1 MKDTGKTGIV
11 SWFGADNYGSNIQAA
26 ALQKA
31 LKRLGCDAV
40 NISMEFSPEKAGSF
54 ANALYLLAGRLRKRV
69 KGSVF
74 SALSGSIR
82 KANTTRFIQQET
94 EYQIID
100 RHSQYPAFASRY
112 TAFITGSDQLWNP
125 DYINSFTT
133 LCFAAGKKRISYAT
147 SIGTASIPE
156 DKLPLYA
163 PIAEYDAVS
172 VREHSA
178 KEMLEAA
185 TGRNDISVTADPTI
199 LLSREDYLSM
209 AAKAVLP
216 ETVKCQGPFVFCYFV
231 GQRPEYAARV
241 AEIAAGRNV
250 VCVSGDLSRSADI
263 GGIRFEEAG
272 PYEWLWLIAHA
283 ECVVT
288 DSFHAA
294 VLSLIM
300 HTPFC
305 VLKRFSD
312 SDVKSQNSRLTN
324 LFESIGGG
332 LQFGTLISEQEA
344 FCKAQEYFSTI
355 KESSI
360 KYLQESLKDT
370 D

>member
-26 ALQKA
+26 TLQKA
-31 LKRLGCDAV
+31 LKRLGLDAV

-54 ANALYLLAGRLRKRV
+54 ANALYLLACRLVKRIRR
-69 KGSVF
+69 SEF

-82 KANTTRFIQQET
+82 KANTTRFINQET
-94 EYQIID
+94 EYQVID
-100 RHSQYPAFASRY
+100 RHSQYPAFVTRY
-112 TAFITGSDQLWNP
+112 SAFITGSDQLWNP

-133 LCFAAGKKRISYAT
+133 LSFAAGKKRISYAT
-147 SIGTASIPE
+147 SIGTSAIPD
-156 DKLPLYA
+156 DKLPLYK
-163 PIAEYDAVS
+163 PVAEYDAIS

-178 KEMLEAA
+178 KELLEAA
-185 TGRNDISVTADPTI
+185 TCRRDIRVTGDPTI
-199 LLSREDYLSM
+199 LLTRDDYLSM
-209 AAKAVLP
+209 ADKAVLP
-216 ETVKCQGPFVFCYFV
+216 DAIKHSNPFVFCYFV

-241 AEIAAGRNV
+241 AEIAAGRDV
-250 VCVSGDLSRSADI
+250 VCVSGDLSNPCSID
-263 GGIRFEEAG
+263 GFRFEEAG

-300 HTPFC
+300 RTPFC

-324 LFESIGGG
+324 LFESAGGG
-332 LQFGTLISEQEA
+332 LQFNTLISAQDS
-344 FCKAQEYFSTI
+344 FDKAQEHF
-355 KESSI
+355 
-360 KYLQESLKDT
+360 ESLKKQSVDFLLEALR
-370 D
+370 